1 MHLTEAPELERGIEH
16 PTRSLSHTTVRLRL
30 SAELGISSAPP
41 IVGGCSCN
49 GPSTERRTD
58 RPTTFTRTDGRE
70 RSCRISIK
78 RKPLDRRLL
87 VAAVAVLRMG
97 RRVSAGT
104 PDRTL
109 VCDDERS
116 GLGCSATIQL
126 PRYAKSLTLGAL
138 LAIGAVQL
146 PRYAKSLTL
155 GALLAIGAVQPL
167 EAPHPRLPGVS
178 VPRRGYHVSRES
190 WRPPYRPSS
199 GHVRC
204 PGRFEAG
211 RHAYSPGPR

>member
-138 LAIGAVQL
+138 LAIGAVQ
-146 PRYAKSLTL
+146 P
-155 GALLAIGAVQPL
+155 P
-167 EAPHPRLPGVS
+167 EAPHPRFPGVS
-178 VPRRGYHVSRES
+178 VPRRGSHVSRGS

-211 RHAYSPGPR
+211 RHAY